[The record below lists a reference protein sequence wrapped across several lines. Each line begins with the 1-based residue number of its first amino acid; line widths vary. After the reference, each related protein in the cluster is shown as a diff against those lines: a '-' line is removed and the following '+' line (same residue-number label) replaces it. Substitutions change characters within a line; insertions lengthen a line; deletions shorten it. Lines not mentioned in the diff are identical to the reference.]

1 MVLRDIFLDGNTFH
15 DSHRVDK
22 KNYVAD
28 FMGGIGFV
36 FNRFKASYA
45 YVFRTKQFDTQEK
58 ALVFGTFTFSF
69 SF

>member
-1 MVLRDIFLDGNTFH
+1 M
-15 DSHRVDK
+15 
-22 KNYVAD
+22 AD

-36 FNRFKASYA
+36 FERFKASYA

-58 ALVFGTFTFSF
+58 AQVFGTFIFSL